1 MSSYVSHGSSSEP
14 STATGPSP
22 QTPVLAGEPSVHPL
36 TQRLVDPTVNQ
47 HNAVV
52 ESPTATSNE
61 THITSILSSGVSH
74 STPHSQ
80 VLSVPSVPDRTA
92 TDFSH
97 NDSSLTIPV
106 SLFSNQ
112 EQSLSDSELDLP
124 PYDLLYSLVDLYFEH
139 VNSWCPI
146 LHRRS
151 TLDTLFGPSPLEE
164 ADRVIL
170 HALVAT
176 TLRFSVDPRL
186 NPVNRKRY
194 HEASKQRVLLYGLEN
209 SSVKAIQALVIL
221 SLDFVGS
228 SNGPPGWKLLALIA
242 RSVVQLGLAV
252 ESNSALNASLYPSIY
267 TLRANVL
274 PDSETW
280 VEDESRRR
288 LFWMVYLLDR
298 YSTIATAFDFALDEK
313 EIDRKLPCREEY
325 FIRNQPVETRWFR
338 ATVDRGEYNSH
349 GDNVGSFGY
358 YIEILGI
365 LSRIH
370 LFLKRPVDIGAL
382 SDVEKWQAT
391 YRNLDS
397 ELSAW
402 EFNLPT
408 EYALENASRLFQ
420 TSKTKKGFQ
429 CDWVMLHA
437 TYQTSVPILD

>member
-1 MSSYVSHGSSSEP
+1 MVS
-14 STATGPSP
+14 
-22 QTPVLAGEPSVHPL
+22 
-36 TQRLVDPTVNQ
+36 N
-47 HNAVV
+47 
-52 ESPTATSNE
+52 
-61 THITSILSSGVSH
+61 GVSH

-80 VLSVPSVPDRTA
+80 VPDGTG
-92 TDFSH
+92 TDYSH
-97 NDSSLTIPV
+97 NDSSLTVPV
-106 SLFSNQ
+106 SLFNNQ
-112 EQSLSDSELDLP
+112 QISLSDSELDLP
-124 PYDLLYSLVDLYFEH
+124 PYDLLYALVDLYFEH

-151 TLDTLFGPSPLEE
+151 TLDTFFGPSPLEE
-164 ADRVIL
+164 ANRVVL
-170 HALVAT
+170 HAIVAT
-176 TLRFSVDPRL
+176 TLRFSLDPRL
-186 NPVNRKRY
+186 NAVNRKRY
-194 HEASKQRVLLYGLEN
+194 HESSKQRVLLYGLEN

-252 ESNSALNASLYPSIY
+252 ERGSTLDSTIYPSIY

-274 PDSETW
+274 PDPETW
-280 VEDESRRR
+280 IEDESRRR

-313 EIDRKLPCREEY
+313 EIDRKLPCREEL

-338 ATVDRGEYNSH
+338 STIDRGDYTGGH
-349 GDNVGSFGY
+349 GDNVGSFGF

-382 SDVEKWQAT
+382 SDVEEWQAT
-391 YRNLDS
+391 YRKLDS

-402 EFNLPT
+402 EFNLPI
-408 EYALENASRLFQ
+408 EYAHENASRLFQ
-420 TSKTKKGFQ
+420 NSKTKKGFQ

-437 TYQTSVPILD
+437 TYQT